1 MIGGRMKKKS
11 KSFSYLL
18 LLLVVLILVSC
29 KEKEK
34 ITEVI
39 RPVRTEQVFSTGGE
53 RIRTFS
59 GLVQAGTES
68 NLSFKVPGTVQ
79 KVNVEIGS
87 KVSTGQLL
95 IQLDPTDYDIQV
107 KETENARDLAR
118 AAEIQ
123 AESNYERMRALYENR
138 SASRSALD
146 AARAAYESAHEQD
159 NIAKKRRKLARNQ
172 LEYTSLKAPAAGA
185 VSDVMVEENENVQS
199 GQSVLILTS
208 GSDLEVKIAI
218 PEVLIAQIKEGDE
231 VTIVLDAIK
240 GKEFKAMITEVGVAS
255 TAYATTYPVMV
266 RFAETDPDIRPGM
279 AAEVMFTFKSERD
292 QECYLVP
299 PAAVS
304 EDRLGRFVYIVEPAE
319 KGFGIVQ
326 KKPVE
331 IGELTPDGLEV
342 LKGIEDGDY
351 LVTAGVSRIQDSL
364 KVRFDKP
371 GDQK

>member
-1 MIGGRMKKKS
+1 M
-11 KSFSYLL
+11 
-18 LLLVVLILVSC
+18 VLILVSC

-39 RPVRTEQVFSTGGE
+39 RPVRTEQVFSSGGE
-53 RIRTFS
+53 RVRTFS
-59 GLVQAGTES
+59 GLVQAGKES

-87 KVSTGQLL
+87 KVRAGQLL
-95 IQLDPTDYDIQV
+95 IQLDPTDYEIQV
-107 KETENARDLAR
+107 KESENARDMAR

-138 SASRSALD
+138 SASKSALD

-159 NIAKKRRKLARNQ
+159 NIAKKRRKLAKNQ
-172 LEYTSLKAPAAGA
+172 LEYTSLNAPAAGA
-185 VSDVMVEENENVQS
+185 VSDVIVEENENVQS

-218 PEVLIAQIKEGDE
+218 PEILIAQIKEGDE
-231 VTIVLDAIK
+231 ATIVLDAIK
-240 GKEFKAMITEVGVAS
+240 GKEFKATITEVGVAS

-266 RFAETDPDIRPGM
+266 RFTETDPDIRPGM
-279 AAEVMFTFKSERD
+279 AAEVMITFKSEGDR
-292 QECYLVP
+292 QRYLVP

-342 LKGIEDGDY
+342 LEGIRDGDY
-351 LVTAGVSRIQDSL
+351 LVTAGISRIQDSL
-364 KVRFDKP
+364 KVRFNKT
-371 GDQK
+371 GDEK